1 MSYTI
6 LTEIYKNPNY
16 SQHSSFSDPAKSRY
30 SLREVAIRKES
41 VTAIREAP
49 HPPVFKRGEMPEGL
63 DNRQSFCRLQI
74 GAAASGAKSSIVVV
88 GTLDMILTKLSE
100 ISNG

>member
-1 MSYTI
+1 
-6 LTEIYKNPNY
+6 
-16 SQHSSFSDPAKSRY
+16 
-30 SLREVAIRKES
+30 
-41 VTAIREAP
+41 
-49 HPPVFKRGEMPEGL
+49 MPEGL